1 MKWIAIIAVC
11 LAVVLYG
18 LNALNRAEVGLE
30 QREDGLYYKT
40 GAETVFTGDGLVDHT
55 NGEKAQEGKI
65 EAGKQ
70 TGPWKIWHPNGQL
83 HWEGSYKDGNK
94 EGVWTRYDE
103 EGAKTKEST
112 WEEGVEQIM
121 FELKS
126 AKPAESPAAIPAAPT
141 EQKQNE

>member
-1 MKWIAIIAVC
+1 MKWIAIIALS

-18 LNALNRAEVGLE
+18 LNRAEVGLD

-40 GAETVFTGDGLVDHT
+40 GAETAFTGYPSVYHP
-55 NGEKAQEGKI
+55 NGQKEQDGKI

-70 TGPWKIWHPNGQL
+70 TGPWKIWHANGQL
-83 HWEGSYKDGNK
+83 HWEGSYKAGKK
-94 EGVWTRYDE
+94 EGAWTRFDE
-103 EGAKTKEST
+103 EGVKTKEST

-121 FELKS
+121 FELKP

>member
-11 LAVVLYG
+11 LAVVLY
-18 LNALNRAEVGLE
+18 ALNRSEVGLE

-40 GAETVFTGDGLVDHT
+40 DAETAFTGDGLVYHS
-55 NGEKAQEGKI
+55 NKQKAQEGKI
-65 EAGKQ
+65 DNGKPS
-70 TGPWKIWHPNGQL
+70 GPWKLWHSNGHL

-121 FELKS
+121 FELKP

>member
-11 LAVVLYG
+11 LAVVLY
-18 LNALNRAEVGLE
+18 ALNRSEVELE

-40 GAETVFTGDGLVDHT
+40 GAETAFTGDGLVYHS
-55 NGEKAQEGKI
+55 NKQKAQEGKI
-65 EAGKQ
+65 DNGKPS
-70 TGPWKIWHPNGQL
+70 GPWKLWHSNGHL
-83 HWEGSYKDGNK
+83 YWEGSYKDGNK

-121 FELKS
+121 IELKP

>member
-18 LNALNRAEVGLE
+18 FNALNRAEVRVD

-40 GAETVFTGDGLVDHT
+40 GAETAFTGDGLVYHP
-55 NGEKAQEGKI
+55 NGEKEQEGKI

-70 TGPWKIWHPNGQL
+70 TGPWKIWHANGQL
-83 HWEGSYKDGNK
+83 HWEGSYKDGKK
-94 EGVWTRYDE
+94 EGAWTRFDE
-103 EGAKTKEST
+103 EGVKTKEST
-112 WEEGVEQIM
+112 WEEGVEQII
-121 FELKS
+121 FELKTV
-126 AKPAESPAAIPAAPT
+126 KPAESPDAIPAAPT

>member
-11 LAVVLYG
+11 LAVILY
-18 LNALNRAEVGLE
+18 ALNRSEVGLE

-40 GAETVFTGDGLVDHT
+40 DAETAFTGDGLVYHS
-55 NGEKAQEGKI
+55 NKQKAQEGKI
-65 EAGKQ
+65 DNGKPS
-70 TGPWKIWHPNGQL
+70 GPWKLWHSNGQL

-121 FELKS
+121 FELKP

>member
-18 LNALNRAEVGLE
+18 LNALNRAENRAEVGLE

-40 GAETVFTGDGLVDHT
+40 GAKTVFTGDGLVDHP

-70 TGPWKIWHPNGQL
+70 TGPWKIWHANGQL
-83 HWEGSYKDGNK
+83 HWEGSYKDGKK
-94 EGVWTRYDE
+94 EGAWTRFDE
-103 EGAKTKEST
+103 EGVKTKEST
-112 WEEGVEQIM
+112 WEEGVEQVM
-121 FELKS
+121 FELKPV
-126 AKPAESPAAIPAAPT
+126 KPAESPAAPT

>member
-18 LNALNRAEVGLE
+18 LNALNRAENRAEVGLD

-40 GAETVFTGDGLVDHT
+40 GAETAFTGDGLVYHP
-55 NGEKAQEGKI
+55 NGEKEQEGKI

-70 TGPWKIWHPNGQL
+70 TGPWKIWHANGQL
-83 HWEGSYKDGNK
+83 HWKGSYKDGKK
-94 EGVWTRYDE
+94 EGVWTRFDK
-103 EGAKTKEST
+103 EGVKAKEST
-112 WEEGVEQIM
+112 WEEGVEQII
-121 FELKS
+121 FELKPVK
-126 AKPAESPAAIPAAPT
+126 AAEPPAAPT